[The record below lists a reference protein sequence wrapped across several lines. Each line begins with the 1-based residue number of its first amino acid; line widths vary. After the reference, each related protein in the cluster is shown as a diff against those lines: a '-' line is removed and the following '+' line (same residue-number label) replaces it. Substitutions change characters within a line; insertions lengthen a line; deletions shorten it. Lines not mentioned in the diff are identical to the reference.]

1 MADQPGA
8 ELGRRDVVARAAGS
22 HLAKGHRVFLDARRA
37 LGRKFAVRFPTIN
50 ALCRSANIDPATQLI
65 PVRPA
70 AHYHMGGIAVNA
82 AGRSS
87 VSGLWACGEAAC
99 TGLHGANRLASNS
112 LLEAA
117 ASAAWV
123 AQDVAGLDPRKKG
136 VGRPPTTTSRT
147 LWPTS
152 DPSPV
157 QPILSR
163 GVGVTRNR
171 EGLSATAAALLPF
184 ASSRCA
190 ASEPATVGL
199 LITIAALRRE
209 ESRGA
214 HFREDFPQRVMP
226 ARRSTLRLEEAL
238 SLAREIA
245 MPTPHLAR
253 RA

>member
-8 ELGRRDVVARAAGS
+8 ELGPRDVVARTVGS
-22 HLAKGHRVFLDARRA
+22 HLAKGHRVFLDARSA
-37 LGRKFAVRFPTIN
+37 LGRKFAVRFPTIE
-50 ALCRSANIDPATQLI
+50 ALCQSAGIDPAVQLI

-70 AHYHMGGIAVNA
+70 AHYHMGGIAVDF

-112 LLEAA
+112 LLEAT

-123 AQDVAGLDPRKKG
+123 AQDVAGIDARTG
-136 VGRPPTTTSRT
+136 VRQHPIAASGT
-147 LWPTS
+147 LSPGP
-152 DPSPV
+152 DPSLV
-157 QPILSR
+157 QPILSH

-171 EGLSATAAALLPF
+171 EGLSATAVALLPF

-190 ASEPATVGL
+190 ASDPATVGL

-214 HFREDFPQRVMP
+214 HFREDFPQRAMT
-226 ARRSTLRLEEAL
+226 ARRSSLRLQEAL
-238 SLAREIA
+238 ALAREIA